1 MRSSRGLAGR
11 VAVAVAGAAV
21 AGAVIGMLVALRVA
35 RDVVTPPR
43 RRSFDIAVVAVDR
56 EAGTIQLGRTP
67 DTEVAGRY
75 SLRFDDDR
83 GHARVGDIIR
93 LDEHTVLRRLV
104 SVERGD
110 LERASVARWSAWW
123 YATPADLGLRY
134 SEVGVDTPIGVAPAW
149 LIEPEGGPAGSP
161 WVIAVHGRGVTRAE
175 SLRAV
180 PVFRDAGYTALLVS
194 YRNDGD
200 APASA
205 DGRYALGGEEW
216 RDVEAAIAF
225 ALKHGATGIVLMGWS
240 MGGATVLQCLLSS
253 PLSAHVVGVVLES
266 PVVDWVAVL
275 RFQASAVGLPPA
287 VRDAAL
293 GLLGSS
299 RGSALVG
306 LAAPI
311 DFERLDVVARAS
323 EVPVPMLV
331 LHSDDDGFVPS
342 DGSVALAAARP
353 DVVRLERF
361 TRARHTKLWNYDPE
375 RWERA
380 IRVWLDDLERA
391 GSARVTAS
399 DADQLASSDRTAP
412 RRRRS
417 VPDEDASH

>member
-1 MRSSRGLAGR
+1 M
-11 VAVAVAGAAV
+11 AVAVAGAALV
-21 AGAVIGMLVALRVA
+21 GAVGGMLVALRVA

-43 RRSFDIAVVAVDR
+43 RRPFDIPVFAVDR
-56 EAGTIQLGRTP
+56 AAGTILLGRTP

-83 GHARVGDIIR
+83 GHARVGDIIS
-93 LDEHTVLRRLV
+93 LDDRTVLRRLV

-110 LERASVARWSAWW
+110 LERASAARWSAWW
-123 YATPADLGLRY
+123 YSTPADLGLLH
-134 SEVGVDTPIGVAPAW
+134 SEVGIETPIGVAPAW
-149 LIEPEGGPAGSP
+149 LIAPEGGAAGTP

-175 SLRAV
+175 PLRAV
-180 PVFRDAGYTALLVS
+180 PVFRAAGFSALLVS

-216 RDVEAAIAF
+216 RDIEAAIAF
-225 ALKHGATGIVLMGWS
+225 ALEHGATRIVLMGWS
-240 MGGATVLQCLLSS
+240 MGGATVLQCLLRS
-253 PLSAHVVGVVLES
+253 PLAAHVVGVVLES
-266 PVVDWVAVL
+266 PVVDWVGVL

-293 GLLGSS
+293 ALLGSA

-311 DFERLDVVARAS
+311 DFDRLDVVARAA

-380 IRVWLDDLERA
+380 IRAWLDEL
-391 GSARVTAS
+391 GLSVTAEATGS
-399 DADQLASSDRTAP
+399 GAARSGSSARTAP
-412 RRRRS
+412 RRRR
-417 VPDEDASH
+417 PAAGGAAPR